1 MNKDRILFPIR
12 RENSLS
18 YIIYSRLVISYY
30 PYYRYYSYYL
40 YFPVVHHALVEENTT
55 FEHAKMP

>member
-1 MNKDRILFPIR
+1 MNKTVFCFQSAEKTAI
-12 RENSLS
+12 S

-40 YFPVVHHALVEENTT
+40 YFPVVHHALVEGNTT
-55 FEHAKMP
+55 FRHVKMP